1 MLHRTVRTTVALPV
15 ELLEA
20 VDQAVTDG
28 KAKSRSDL
36 IAQSIRHELAHQAR
50 ATIDA
55 GFAGMADDKLY
66 QAEAREL
73 AEQFASLEWDAFK
86 TGEKSS

>member
-1 MLHRTVRTTVALPV
+1 MIHKTVRTTVALPV

-20 VDQAVTDG
+20 VDQAVSNG

-36 IAQSIRHELAHQAR
+36 IAQSIRHELAIQAR

-55 GFAGMADDKLY
+55 EFAGMANDADY
-66 QAEAREL
+66 HAEARKI
-73 AEQFASLEWDAFK
+73 AEQFINSDWESLHTIKEP
-86 TGEKSS
+86 S